1 MKRSEIN
8 KAIKDMEKFLEKMN
22 VHLPDFAY
30 WSTEDWKNKNNEY
43 DIIRDNKLGW
53 DITDAGLDD
62 FENIGF
68 SLFTCRNGNI
78 NKSSSKKYAEKY
90 IMIKQNQ
97 EFPFHFHWQKT
108 EDIINRGGGTLLIT
122 VYNDDNG
129 NFSKDDVLVESDGRK
144 YYVKAGESVEL
155 NPGQS
160 ITLKP
165 HQYHKFSVKE
175 NTGDVLVGEVSEVN
189 DDDNDNRFYE
199 QVGRFPEIIE
209 DEKPY
214 KLLCNEYPKYNG

>member
-1 MKRSEIN
+1 MKN
-8 KAIKDMEKFLEKMN
+8 LN
-22 VHLPDFAY
+22 YLVHHYYLFY
-30 WSTEDWKNKNNEY
+30 
-43 DIIRDNKLGW
+43 
-53 DITDAGLDD
+53 

-129 NFSKDDVLVESDGRK
+129 NLPTCS
-144 YYVKAGESVEL
+144 
-155 NPGQS
+155 
-160 ITLKP
+160 
-165 HQYHKFSVKE
+165 
-175 NTGDVLVGEVSEVN
+175 
-189 DDDNDNRFYE
+189 
-199 QVGRFPEIIE
+199 
-209 DEKPY
+209 
-214 KLLCNEYPKYNG
+214 